1 MSSVTKLPYLV
12 TALKNR
18 NLSVEVKK
26 KVKCM
31 FYFLCS
37 LFEYEHKTITAKR
50 QVDQHF
56 ILISLSGEDAWGC
69 TVKTFI
75 CKQF

>member
-1 MSSVTKLPYLV
+1 
-12 TALKNR
+12 
-18 NLSVEVKK
+18 
-26 KVKCM
+26 M

-56 ILISLSGEDAWGC
+56 IIISVSGEDAWGC